1 MKVLL
6 TGASG
11 FVGSHILDR
20 LRADGIPTA
29 LLLRPS
35 SNRRFLQQHLG
46 AVEVRTG
53 SITQPDSLPEAM
65 AGITHVIHCAGC
77 TRALRGSDF
86 DEINHVGTRNVVIA
100 LNGSPSVRRLVHISS
115 LAAAGPATPANP
127 AQESGTPSPIS
138 VYGQSKLAGEVE
150 VRSLCRPDFTILR
163 PPAVYGPR
171 DDGFLSMFKAVKFHF
186 LPRTNANQALS
197 VVFVRDLA
205 EIVVKCLDHPGVV
218 GKTYFVANREMVTG
232 RVMAQEIAAQMR
244 HWTFPLPMPAAM
256 LWPVCLFEQMR
267 SRLTGKPSLLS
278 LQKYVE
284 LRAPGWVCDA
294 GLLEME
300 MGCQCPTT
308 LKAGIAETLSWYRQQ
323 QWI

>member
-20 LRADGIPTA
+20 LRAQGIPTA
-29 LLLRPS
+29 LLLRTT
-35 SNRRFLQQHLG
+35 SNKRFLQEHLG
-46 AVEVRTG
+46 AVEIRTG
-53 SITQPDSLPEAM
+53 SITEPDSLPGAM

-77 TRALRGSDF
+77 TRALRGADF
-86 DEINHVGTRNVVIA
+86 LEINSVGTRNVVTA
-100 LNGSPSVRRLVHISS
+100 LNGSPNVRRLVHISS

-127 AQESGTPSPIS
+127 ARELDAPSPIS
-138 VYGQSKLAGEVE
+138 VYGRSKLAGELE
-150 VRSLCRPDFTILR
+150 IRSQCRADFTILR

-186 LPRTNANQALS
+186 LPRTNASQALS

-205 EIVVKCLDHPGVV
+205 ETVVQCLDHPGVA
-218 GKTYFVANREMVTG
+218 GKTYFVASREIVTG
-232 RVMAQEIAAQMR
+232 RLMAQEIARLMR
-244 HWTFPLPMPAAM
+244 HWTLPLPMPAAL

-284 LRAPGWVCDA
+284 LRAPGWVCDP
-294 GLLEME
+294 GLFEKE
-300 MGCQCPTT
+300 IGCQCATT
-308 LKAGIAETLSWYRQQ
+308 LKAGIAETLSWYRQH